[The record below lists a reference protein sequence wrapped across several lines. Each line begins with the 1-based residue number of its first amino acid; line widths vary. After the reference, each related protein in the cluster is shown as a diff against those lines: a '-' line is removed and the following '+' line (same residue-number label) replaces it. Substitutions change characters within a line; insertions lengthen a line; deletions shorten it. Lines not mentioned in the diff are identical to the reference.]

1 MRHQNLFI
9 NSYNK
14 TNGDTNYDYT
24 LNIGEHDISCENDE
38 EISLCVSSYNTPNV
52 FYNLTDQN
60 NKFLFKVINN
70 GVTTTATMVIPVGVY
85 DVYSLATEMDTLI
98 KTEGHIAYVP
108 LINKF
113 SFKKKNSSVNPQV
126 FFNIHTDLYKILNVP
141 PNVDIPM
148 LPAVTNYSG
157 LLNMCRFQYLLIYIT
172 GITCYNQNISN
183 ITNNQFKKSNLVA
196 IINRADVLPYGNICY
211 VEINENNKIRLG
223 NNKITNLNIKITD
236 EFGNLLTDLDNWTM
250 TLKFVIIKKK
260 NNIIRTIC

>member
-14 TNGDTNYDYT
+14 TNGDTNYDYN
-24 LNIGEHDISCENDE
+24 LSVPEHDISCREDE
-38 EISLCVSSYNTPNV
+38 EMSLTITNFNTPNV

-60 NKFLFKVINN
+60 NKFLFKTIE
-70 GVTTTATMVIPVGVY
+70 GGTTTTATMTIPVGVY
-85 DVYSLATEMDTLI
+85 DVYSLATVMDTLI
-98 KTEGHIAYVP
+98 VIHGHIVYYP

-113 SFKKKNSSVNPQV
+113 GFKKRNSVNHQV
-126 FFNIHTDLYKILNVP
+126 FYNINTDLYKILNVP

-148 LPAVTNYSG
+148 THNIEYSG
-157 LLNMCRFQYLLIYIT
+157 LLNMNRFNYLLIYIT

>member
-14 TNGDTNYDYT
+14 TNADKNYDYN
-24 LNIGEHDISCENDE
+24 LSVPEHDISCREDE
-38 EISLCVSSYNTPNV
+38 EMSLTITNFNTPNI

-70 GVTTTATMVIPVGVY
+70 SVTTTATMVIPIGVY
-85 DVYSLATEMDTLI
+85 DVYSLALAMDTLI
-98 KTEGHIAYVP
+98 KAEGHIAYAP

-113 SFKKKNSSVNPQV
+113 SFIKKNSSVNPQV

-148 LPAVTNYSG
+148 LPSEINYSG
-157 LLNMCRFQYLLIYIT
+157 LLNMNRFQYLLIYIT

-183 ITNNQFKKSNLVA
+183 ITNSEFKKSNLVA

-211 VEINENNKIRLG
+211 VEMNENNKIRLG

-250 TLKFVIIKKK
+250 TLKFVITKK
-260 NNIIRTIC
+260 I